1 MSEGT
6 VYCVGVILGFIFA
19 LMLCGILWVQNGV
32 YVVITNKNVVYMSS
46 DPPPRNGEY
55 ILLKDG
61 KTVGPEDNPKI
72 YKCFENE

>member
-6 VYCVGVILGFIFA
+6 VYCVGVILGFIFGII
-19 LMLCGILWVQNGV
+19 LCGIWWVQNGV
-32 YVVITNKNVVYMSS
+32 YVVTTNNNVVYISR
-46 DPPPRNGEY
+46 DAPPRNGEY

>member
-6 VYCVGVILGFIFA
+6 VYCVGVILGFIFGVV
-19 LMLCGILWVQNGV
+19 LCSVWWVQNGF
-32 YVVITNKNVVYMSS
+32 YIVITNNNVVYMSH
-46 DPPPRNGEY
+46 DAPPRNGEY

-72 YKCFENE
+72 YKCF